1 MNKQVTDNEPLLK
14 AFLRPLAEFGT
25 YISLERGL
33 AANTLHAYRH
43 DIEAF
48 ARFLQESGV
57 ASFPGASTKHLLQFL
72 KTLEKIGLSATS
84 RARYLSTLRN
94 FYKFLCASGIAVDDI
109 TQTVELPKTG
119 RQLPETLSIDD
130 VLKMMVQ
137 PQTDEPSGIRDRAM
151 LETMYACGL
160 RVSEL
165 CSLKNR
171 DILPDAE
178 IVRVFGKGSKERIV
192 PIGSS
197 ALEWISHYQ
206 KTVRPRFLKKSS
218 IDDVLFLN
226 QRGGA
231 FSRMGVWKLV
241 DKYARQAGLSIH
253 VHPHLFRH
261 SFATHLLEGG
271 ADLRAVQEMLGH
283 SDISTT
289 QIYTHLD
296 REYIRE
302 VHRTFHP
309 RA

>member
-1 MNKQVTDNEPLLK
+1 MNASEPMKEELLK
-14 AFLRPLAEFGT
+14 AFKKVISEFAT
-25 YISLERGL
+25 YVSLERGL
-33 AANTLHAYRH
+33 AKNTLDAYRH
-43 DIEAF
+43 DLQTF
-48 ARFLQESGV
+48 ARFLQEAHVENFST
-57 ASFPGASTKHLLQFL
+57 ASVKNLTEFL
-72 KTLEKIGLSATS
+72 KALEQLGLSATS
-84 RARYLSTLRN
+84 RARYLSTLRT
-94 FYKFLCASGIAVDDI
+94 FYKFLFASGAVNTDI
-109 TQTVELPKTG
+109 TETIELPKTE
-119 RQLPETLSIDD
+119 RHLPETISIDE
-130 VLKMMVQ
+130 VLKMLEQ
-137 PQTDEPSGIRDRAM
+137 PDVGELSGVRDRAM

-165 CSLKNR
+165 CSLKQR

-178 IVRVFGKGSKERIV
+178 ILRIFGKGSKERIV

-197 ALEWISHYQ
+197 ALEWISSYQ
-206 KTVRPRFLKKSS
+206 RTVRPHFLKNNST
-218 IDDVLFLN
+218 DDVLFLN

-231 FSRMGVWKLV
+231 FSRMGVWKIV
-241 DKYARQAGLSIH
+241 DKYARQAGLSVH

-289 QIYTHLD
+289 QIYTHID

-302 VHRTFHP
+302 VHRSFHP